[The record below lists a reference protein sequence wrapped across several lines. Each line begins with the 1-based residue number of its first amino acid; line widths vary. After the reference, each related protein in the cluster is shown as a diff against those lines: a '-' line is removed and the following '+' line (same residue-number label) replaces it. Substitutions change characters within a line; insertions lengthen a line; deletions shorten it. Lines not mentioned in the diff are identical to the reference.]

1 MGCCNNGWGG
11 GGCLWIILLIIIL
24 CCCGGWGGNNCGCGC
39 NNNGCNQRLRL
50 LNTRNGPGCLRTPGS
65 FCPRTGAGRGCFLW
79 KTPLFEKKIP
89 IQAKTV
95 LAFFG
100 RWVYDNAR
108 NAARSGPSKGRGP
121 EPCGHRR
128 GLFQSGKDR
137 SGFVVRG
144 HSSAASSI
152 LFYAFGEGEKAA
164 GQAR

>member
-24 CCCGGWGGNNCGCGC
+24 CCCGGWGRKQLRLRLQQQRLQ
-39 NNNGCNQRLRL
+39 QRLRL
-50 LNTRNGPGCLRTPGS
+50 LNTRNRARGACAPWP
-65 FCPRTGAGRGCFLW
+65 FCPADRSGRGCFLW
-79 KTPLFEKKIP
+79 KNTPFEKRSP
-89 IQAKTV
+89 SRQNCPCV
-95 LAFFG
+95 FG

-108 NAARSGPSKGRGP
+108 NAARSGPSKGRGAGAVRTP
-121 EPCGHRR
+121 TGP
-128 GLFQSGKDR
+128 FQSGKDR

>member
-39 NNNGCNQRLRL
+39 NNNGCN
-50 LNTRNGPGCLRTPGS
+50 NGC
-65 FCPRTGAGRGCFLW
+65 GAEGAVFYG

>member
-1 MGCCNNGWGG
+1 MLQDRLGRRR
-11 GGCLWIILLIIIL
+11 LPVDHSVDHHPVLLRRL
-24 CCCGGWGGNNCGCGC
+24 GRKQLRLRLQQQRLQ
-39 NNNGCNQRLRL
+39 QRLRL
-50 LNTRNGPGCLRTPGS
+50 LNTRNRARGACAPRALSVR
-65 FCPRTGAGRGCFLW
+65 RTGAEGAVFYG

-108 NAARSGPSKGRGP
+108 NAARSGPSKGRRP